1 MSMNVSHSPLVQ
13 ESARVIIPQQ
23 DHAVERE
30 LLDARRKFSSN
41 LESNVLDYL
50 HYGPQALED
59 CVKTMLTLFSNILE
73 HPDDPK
79 YRKVTVGYPCKPR
92 QQLCCPVY
100 VPQTYIPYRAPL
112 LAVVLTTSDMLYE
125 YDHVQIKAVNKAY
138 LKHIAG
144 VNHAEGLMIQ
154 AGWRSKVCLQEHPA
168 ITVSCQHTQATYSS
182 TRSTTAAHAV
192 PYSRRCHPLV
202 PLYKVYL

>member
-1 MSMNVSHSPLVQ
+1 M
-13 ESARVIIPQQ
+13 PQQ

-79 YRKVTVGYPCKPR
+79 YRKVTMRHPCKPR
-92 QQLCCPVY
+92 QQLCCPV
-100 VPQTYIPYRAPL
+100 PQTYIPYHAPL
-112 LAVVLTTSDMLYE
+112 LAAGLTTSDLFYE
-125 YDHVQIKAVNKAY
+125 FTITY
-138 LKHIAG
+138 
-144 VNHAEGLMIQ
+144 
-154 AGWRSKVCLQEHPA
+154 RSRL
-168 ITVSCQHTQATYSS
+168 
-182 TRSTTAAHAV
+182 
-192 PYSRRCHPLV
+192 
-202 PLYKVYL
+202 